1 MDAGR
6 LRFARLAAE
15 SALRKLASDDVFNIV
30 HYDSV
35 LRTWSSE
42 HLPATPANI
51 DSAIQY
57 VRRLTG
63 YSGNNVMSAM
73 TNALIGHKRDE
84 YVNSVVLLTDGE
96 TPIDHQLLSATNL
109 SSSRVFV
116 LGTGWGL
123 NGYRLQRNVRDHN
136 GAALFILRDT
146 QFDSVASALFD
157 LFRDPIIKNTDIRCA
172 PHAIVSDWYPS
183 PLPDIYQGQQF
194 LMVGRYTTPG
204 NLNVSVHG
212 TNRNGLV
219 SYDYTA
225 ALSDSSE
232 MLDAI
237 KTIWAKYRIDMMLL
251 WMRIEPAGSLRSKEW
266 YEEVVRLGITYGINT
281 PFTARVAGRVIDQS
295 TSVRSLVSPSKN
307 TMSCSVAPNPLS
319 DYAAIG
325 VQLNDRQYKRVRVDI
340 VDAYGNMVRTLH
352 DQPADA
358 GVFHIQWNGKNQEG
372 LQVASG
378 TYNLHITCDDVM
390 SATNIVV
397 VR

>member
-1 MDAGR
+1 
-6 LRFARLAAE
+6 
-15 SALRKLASDDVFNIV
+15 
-30 HYDSV
+30 
-35 LRTWSSE
+35 
-42 HLPATPANI
+42 
-51 DSAIQY
+51 
-57 VRRLTG
+57 
-63 YSGNNVMSAM
+63 
-73 TNALIGHKRDE
+73 
-84 YVNSVVLLTDGE
+84 
-96 TPIDHQLLSATNL
+96 
-109 SSSRVFV
+109 
-116 LGTGWGL
+116 
-123 NGYRLQRNVRDHN
+123 
-136 GAALFILRDT
+136 
-146 QFDSVASALFD
+146 
-157 LFRDPIIKNTDIRCA
+157 
-172 PHAIVSDWYPS
+172 
-183 PLPDIYQGQQF
+183 
-194 LMVGRYTTPG
+194 
-204 NLNVSVHG
+204 
-212 TNRNGLV
+212 
-219 SYDYTA
+219 
-225 ALSDSSE
+225 

-281 PFTARVAGRVIDQS
+281 PFTARVAGRVIDHT
-295 TSVRSLVSPSKN
+295 TSVRSVVSPSKN